1 MPAPPD
7 HQAYFIMRWP
17 SYLLVMAHVR
27 IRTSPADGCPST
39 YCRAPGSHTARPAAS
54 ISPVPV
60 ESPTPLTLALSTD
73 SEPPT
78 RPPSVPSYIESAPP
92 TRPPSVS
99 PPPLPPKDTSF
110 MRASAFALPDSPHYP
125 SIPSPSP
132 RPHATQHQIFHE
144 YPHIQPAL
152 RNKAKSVISLFK
164 KPPAIEEA
172 ESESSPSERDEDVA
186 TLATVSEA
194 RSQYR
199 RWGLSPHASIQD
211 VAGWEESQWDEEEPS
226 TPRAPTFDMY
236 VPPVKSGSSSSPSPP
251 RYGHGHTHGRSRS
264 ATIASSYAVSPPS
277 TYSRNRP
284 ITSSPT
290 MSTTRARS
298 GSGAIPPKMQ
308 LYHHGMSVAPSAS
321 DNTVYHPSS
330 VYSADEYESDSSVT
344 TPVFPSNNPRR
355 GFVY

>member
-1 MPAPPD
+1 MGSNA
-7 HQAYFIMRWP
+7 
-17 SYLLVMAHVR
+17 SLSLVK
-27 IRTSPADGCPST
+27 I
-39 YCRAPGSHTARPAAS
+39 
-54 ISPVPV
+54 
-60 ESPTPLTLALSTD
+60 
-73 SEPPT
+73 
-78 RPPSVPSYIESAPP
+78 
-92 TRPPSVS
+92 
-99 PPPLPPKDTSF
+99 K
-110 MRASAFALPDSPHYP
+110 
-125 SIPSPSP
+125 
-132 RPHATQHQIFHE
+132 
-144 YPHIQPAL
+144 
-152 RNKAKSVISLFK
+152 NKAKSVISLFK

-236 VPPVKSGSSSSPSPP
+236 GAPSMSTHEMGDDDEDAEYDEWRNEGTKKFSRMFKVKSGSSSSPSPP
-251 RYGHGHTHGRSRS
+251 RYGHGHIHGRSRS

-344 TPVFPSNNPRR
+344 TPVFPSNYPRR
-355 GFVY
+355 GSYINLLSVFLHP